1 MRKLAFALFLTAP
14 WLAACA
20 SAPSDSATVL
30 VASYT
35 PAFQAAV
42 AAEYETLSPAC
53 QPNDPTTPPGCSTL
67 KTLIDDY
74 LLLRDRLRVQ

>member
-14 WLAACA
+14 WLAACTT
-20 SAPSDSATVL
+20 APSNGDAPL

-42 AAEYETLSPAC
+42 ATEYDILPPAC
-53 QPNDPTTPPGCSTL
+53 QPNDPTTPPGCSAL
-67 KTLIDDY
+67 KTLINDY